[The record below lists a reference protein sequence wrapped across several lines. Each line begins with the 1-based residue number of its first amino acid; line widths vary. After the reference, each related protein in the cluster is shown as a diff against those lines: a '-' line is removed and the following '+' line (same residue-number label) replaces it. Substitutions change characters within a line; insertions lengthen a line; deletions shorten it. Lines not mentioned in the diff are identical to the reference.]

1 MSKTDKLLIK
11 ALIVS
16 LIIFI
21 SWCTYSLCVTRGSAK
36 TKGDDSLKAESYVQ
50 LDCQDDEK
58 YDKLREYQISR
69 QQARLKIMADTAL
82 KNEKVVLLTIDDGPS
97 EITPGFLDV
106 LKENVVSATFC
117 VIGNRAL
124 WYKNTLKRI
133 HDEGH
138 SIINHS
144 YDHNMNEIYKSPQ
157 SFMDS
162 IESCNNIIDS
172 IVQRSAAEK
181 SFIRFPGGSDNVYMK
196 TNRNEIVS
204 LIKSKGY
211 KTLEWNVSSGDC
223 TTGKATVEYIT
234 ANSTDDKNRDMVVV
248 LMHDF
253 KYRQTTLQAL
263 PQIIR
268 HYKDKGYVFK
278 TIEDITPKEMDK
290 LKSKRIV
297 NMLYQQ

>member
-1 MSKTDKLLIK
+1 MTKTDELLIK

-16 LIIFI
+16 FIIFI
-21 SWCTYSLCVTRGSAK
+21 LGCTYSFCITKGSAQIK
-36 TKGDDSLKAESYVQ
+36 EDDSLKTESSAPV
-50 LDCQDDEK
+50 DCGYDEE

-69 QQARLKIMADTAL
+69 RQARLKIMADGAL
-82 KNEKVVLLTIDDGPS
+82 KHEKVVFLTIDDGPS

-106 LKENVVSATFC
+106 LKENGVAATFC
-117 VIGNRAL
+117 VIGNRAA
-124 WYKNTLKRI
+124 WYRDILKRI

-144 YDHNMNEIYKSPQ
+144 YDHNMNEIYRSPQ
-157 SFMDS
+157 LFLNS
-162 IESCNNIIDS
+162 IESCSNIIDS
-172 IVQRSAAEK
+172 IVQRTAAEK

-196 TNRNEIVS
+196 ANRKDIVS
-204 LIKSKGY
+204 LVKSKGY
-211 KTLEWNVSSGDC
+211 KTLEWNASSGDC

-263 PQIIR
+263 PRIIR
-268 HYKDKGYVFK
+268 HYKDKGYTFK
-278 TIEDITPKEMDK
+278 TIEDITPQEMDK
-290 LKSKRIV
+290 LKSKKIV
-297 NMLYQQ
+297 NKLY